1 MAEEQTTNP
10 EASEQETPVV
20 ETTTNEAQTNPEQF
34 LKDFNWHN
42 YEEGIDPVADE
53 KLDEFEKL
61 VADNFVET
69 LEPPTI
75 ATIGLAG
82 LANAFSSASSSAA
95 SSGPAQATGANLA
108 TPCVDAWARC
118 AVPKASITNTSHS
131 AA

>member
-69 LEPPTI
+69 LDDQVVDGTVIHLSLIHISEPTRPY
-75 ATIGLAG
+75 
-82 LANAFSSASSSAA
+82 
-95 SSGPAQATGANLA
+95 
-108 TPCVDAWARC
+108 
-118 AVPKASITNTSHS
+118 
-131 AA
+131 